1 MDRERARELSINH
14 LLKRNL
20 HLESII
26 FGAIKG
32 DDEVI
37 FESKIVFIVTSNV
50 NNKIYGVFLD
60 EIEAHGLAAMQADNG
75 DICSVNSW
83 AVQASVNEFVAPR
96 SYPIGTKIAYAGG
109 TGTIVGSDHDATQ
122 GIQRVLYSVLPEGLP
137 EERDSII
144 FIFHQ
149 EIKEIKDDSEKE

>member
-1 MDRERARELSINH
+1 MDIERARELAINH

-32 DDEVI
+32 DDAIV
-37 FESKIVFIVTSNV
+37 FESKMVFIVTSNV
-50 NNKIYGVFLD
+50 NNQIHGVFLD
-60 EIEAHGLAAMQADNG
+60 EIEAHGLAAMLADNG
-75 DICSVNSW
+75 DVCSVNPW
-83 AVQASVNEFVAPR
+83 AVQASVNEFVPPR
-96 SYPIGTKIAYAGG
+96 SYPVGTKVVYSGG

-137 EERDSII
+137 KERDSII

-149 EIKEIKDDSEKE
+149 EIKEIKDDAEKE